1 MKDDANVTEPPYLNI
16 FKIRRIDLKLTSSS
30 LWALL
35 SLSLSSLSVVL
46 VWLKSGTKSL
56 STELNEARILADSGA
71 SACCHGFHLSSGAVQ
86 KAALSRGWGAPAF
99 ILPLWSASLDRTA
112 VFITEFVTAVGDR
125 RWFLAGERW
134 DGRYRMSPQVT
145 PSVFL

>member
-1 MKDDANVTEPPYLNI
+1 MKDDANVTEPPDLNI

-35 SLSLSSLSVVL
+35 SLSLPCLL

-56 STELNEARILADSGA
+56 STELNEARVLADSGA

-112 VFITEFVTAVGDR
+112 VFITEFVTAVGDGM
-125 RWFLAGERW
+125 FLAGERR